1 MLGTLSARLLGNL
14 LTSEKVKAKIIGRGV
29 MRAGESTIRAGE
41 GIIRAGQD
49 YSNATLS
56 FN

>member
-1 MLGTLSARLLGNL
+1 MKQKNNNLLGTLSARLLENL

-49 YSNATLS
+49 
-56 FN
+56 